1 MDSSATP
8 FDSDA
13 PSGDRRAII
22 RYDPDAP
29 GELEMVEAAWGS
41 NPRFSGGASFRFVRS
56 DGQVFPSQRCLIA
69 ASEFLLAV
77 GPKRYRVTLD
87 SGNFFYLAAIWEPPM
102 ADWPLSYRILTV
114 VANAEV
120 ALYQQRHGAI
130 IHRRDVMKWLDFALP
145 EADLLVT
152 PPLGTF
158 RVDDIDGQPA
168 QSALTL

>member
-1 MDSSATP
+1 MDSKATP

-13 PSGDRRAII
+13 PLGDRRAII
-22 RYDPDAP
+22 RRNPDDLS
-29 GELEMVEAAWGS
+29 EIEMVEAVWGS

-56 DGQVFPSQRCLIA
+56 EGQIFPSQRCLIA
-69 ASEFLLAV
+69 ASEFHMSV

-87 SGNFFYLAAIWEPPM
+87 SGNFFYLAALWEPAM
-102 ADWPLSYRILTV
+102 AEWPLSYRVLTV

-130 IHRRDVMKWLDFALP
+130 VQRRQVMDWLDFKIP

-152 PPLGTF
+152 PPAHFFCVTEIGGAP
-158 RVDDIDGQPA
+158 V
-168 QSALTL
+168 QSIMAL